1 MLMVINGKRNPY
13 LRNAVNAICCS
24 VKYLE
29 PVAFIP
35 GNKNVNQKSLFR
47 EGAVG
52 GGKHRLW
59 YIYAQIMVRSRLL
72 PEITISDRE

>member
-1 MLMVINGKRNPY
+1 MLMVINVKRSPY

-29 PVAFIP
+29 PVAFMP

-47 EGAVG
+47 EGAG
-52 GGKHRLW
+52 GGGETQALV
-59 YIYAQIMVRSRLL
+59 YICTNNGSF
-72 PEITISDRE
+72 PITP